1 MIKDAILSFSAGS
14 SDKEYRL
21 QLISDD
27 GVTYSVAC
35 QWGRKG
41 ASLQSGVKCTG
52 VTFEAAEKVYQKL
65 YNEKT
70 SKGYVDV
77 SLSGDASAYITLV
90 PSASLTTTGDI
101 TGMHIPQLLNPID
114 DDLLERYMRDDSYGM
129 QEKKDGR
136 HVMGSYHD
144 AILSV
149 YNKKGKPIGYP
160 AGYRDALSVPCVI
173 DGEAIGDTFYVF
185 DLLEL
190 MGDDLRGMGYEDRY
204 RRLST
209 AMEFGSSIKI
219 VPLAIGY
226 ASKKRMY
233 DELVAGKK
241 EGVVFKKLSAP
252 YVPGRP
258 SSLGDMLKYKFVS
271 TCSVRVTKGRDGKR
285 SIGMEILN
293 GDKWEFIGHCTIPPN
308 KDMPLSGVAEIRYL
322 YAYKGGSLYQPFYIG
337 LRDDVDEPEC
347 VIGQLK
353 YKAEEE

>member
-1 MIKDAILSFSAGS
+1 MSIIKNAILSFSAGS
-14 SDKEYRL
+14 SDKEYHL
-21 QLISDD
+21 QLISEDG
-27 GVTYSVAC
+27 GVTYSVTC

-52 VTFEAAEKVYQKL
+52 VTLDAAEKVYQKL
-65 YNEKT
+65 YNDKT
-70 SKGYVDV
+70 GKGYIDV
-77 SLSGDASAYITLV
+77 TSDVTSGDASAYISSLPITDV
-90 PSASLTTTGDI
+90 P
-101 TGMHIPQLLNPID
+101 GMHIPQLLNPIEESE
-114 DDLLERYMRDDSYGM
+114 LERYLRDDSYGM
-129 QEKKDGR
+129 QEKKNGK
-136 HVMGSYHD
+136 HVMGVYHD

-185 DLLEL
+185 DLLEIA
-190 MGDDLRGMGYEDRY
+190 GEDLRGLGYGDRHA
-204 RRLST
+204 RLSL
-209 AMEFGSSIKI
+209 MSFGDAIDT

-226 ASKKRMY
+226 AAKKKMY
-233 DELVAGKK
+233 DALVLGKK
-241 EGVVFKKLSAP
+241 EGVVFKKLSAA

-271 TCSVRVTKGRDGKR
+271 TCSVRITKGREGKR

-293 GDKWEFIGHCTIPPN
+293 GDKWEFVGHCTIPPN

-347 VIGQLK
+347 VISQLK